1 MGDVKEVNTMYEME
15 KMIDNCLAGR
25 AYTHT
30 ELLYGQRN
38 RVIKL
43 YGHSDYTLVRI
54 KSRSRQK
61 ATVYYNGYG
70 GNTVIA
76 QMCNTAVKVLK
87 NRGFTVEI
95 IR

>member
-1 MGDVKEVNTMYEME
+1 MDEMG
-15 KMIDNCLAGR
+15 KMIDNCLTGKVYA
-25 AYTHT
+25 HT
-30 ELLYGQRN
+30 ELLYTQRN
-38 RVIKL
+38 RAIKL

-54 KSRSRQK
+54 RSRQK

>member
-1 MGDVKEVNTMYEME
+1 MYEMIE
-15 KMIDNCLAGR
+15 MINNCLAGR

-54 KSRSRQK
+54 TSRSHKK
-61 ATVYYNGYG
+61 AAVYYNGYG

-76 QMCNTAVKVLK
+76 QMCNTAVKALK
-87 NRGFTVEI
+87 AHGFTVEI
-95 IR
+95 KR

>member
-1 MGDVKEVNTMYEME
+1 MYEME
-15 KMIDNCLAGR
+15 KMIDNCITGKV
-25 AYTHT
+25 YTHT
-30 ELLYGQRN
+30 ELLYTQRN

-43 YGHSDYTLVRI
+43 YGHNNYTLVRI
-54 KSRSRQK
+54 RSRQK

-76 QMCNTAVKVLK
+76 QMCNTAVKALK
-87 NRGFTVEI
+87 AHGFTVEI